1 VEPGAASVHV
11 CSSGISAERYK
22 VFWIHAVIGWIAL
35 FVLES
40 KEVTADNHSS
50 AQIALTFGRVPGMMS
65 LPLVL

>member
-1 VEPGAASVHV
+1 VEPGASSLHV
-11 CSSGISAERYK
+11 CGSGIGAERHK
-22 VFWIHAVIGWIAL
+22 IFRIHAVIGWIAL

-40 KEVTADNHSS
+40 KEVTAVNHSS